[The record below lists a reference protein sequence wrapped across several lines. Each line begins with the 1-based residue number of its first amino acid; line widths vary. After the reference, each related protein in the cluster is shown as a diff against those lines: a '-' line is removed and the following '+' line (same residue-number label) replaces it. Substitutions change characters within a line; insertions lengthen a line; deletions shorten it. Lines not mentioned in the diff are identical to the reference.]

1 MRNLFF
7 ALLFLNLALLTWW
20 HWEGQPSK
28 AAAAVPA
35 APSVPTLE
43 LATVSAPSA
52 ATAAPPTRCRSLGP
66 FADAAAAAAASDLM
80 RPRGWQPRDR
90 SVDTS
95 VADGY
100 WVYIGELTAA
110 AQRGVLARLN
120 AAGIHDAASM
130 TQPEQSD
137 RVSVGF
143 FSDQSHAVRRAE
155 QVRALGLKPVLDL
168 HQRTVPMHWLDV
180 DLKTSDPDL
189 QPKQFQS
196 GAGLQVADCPV
207 KLAGG

>member
-7 ALLFLNLALLTWW
+7 ALLFLNLAFLAWS
-20 HWEGQPSK
+20 HWVGHPTV
-28 AAAAVPA
+28 AAAAAPA

-43 LATVSAPSA
+43 LVKVPPPSA
-52 ATAAPPTRCRSLGP
+52 STATRCRSLGP
-66 FADAAAAAAASDLM
+66 FADSAALAAATDAM
-80 RPRGWQPRDR
+80 RAHGWQPRDR

-95 VADGY
+95 LADGY

-110 AQRGVLARLN
+110 AQRNVLARLN

-155 QVRALGLKPVLDL
+155 QVRALGLTPVLDI
-168 HQRTVPMHWLDV
+168 HQRTVSVHWLDV
-180 DLKTSDPDL
+180 DLKASDPDL

-207 KLAGG
+207 KVAGG

>member
-7 ALLFLNLALLTWW
+7 ALLFLNLAFLAWS
-20 HWEGQPSK
+20 HWVGHRTE
-28 AAAAVPA
+28 AAAAAPA
-35 APSVPTLE
+35 APSVSTLE
-43 LATVSAPSA
+43 LVKVPPPSA
-52 ATAAPPTRCRSLGP
+52 STATRCRSLGP
-66 FADAAAAAAASDLM
+66 FADSAALAAATDAM
-80 RPRGWQPRDR
+80 RAHGWQPRDR

-95 VADGY
+95 LADGY

-110 AQRGVLARLN
+110 AQRNVLARLN

-155 QVRALGLKPVLDL
+155 QVRALGLRPVLDI
-168 HQRTVPMHWLDV
+168 HQRTVSVHWLDV
-180 DLKTSDPDL
+180 DLKASDPDL
-189 QPKQFQS
+189 QAKQFQS

-207 KLAGG
+207 KIAGG

>member
-1 MRNLFF
+1 MRNLFY
-7 ALLFLNLALLTWW
+7 ALLFLNLALLAWW
-20 HWEGQPSK
+20 HWGGQSSN

-35 APSVPTLE
+35 GPSVPTLE
-43 LATVSAPSA
+43 LATVAVPSPA
-52 ATAAPPTRCRSLGP
+52 NPASSLRCRSLGP
-66 FADAAAAAAASDLM
+66 FADSAAATAASDLM
-80 RPRGWQPRDR
+80 RTRGWQPRDR

-95 VADGY
+95 APDGY
-100 WVYIGELTAA
+100 WVYIGQLTAA

-137 RVSVGF
+137 RVSVGY

-155 QVRALGLKPVLDL
+155 QVRALGLKPVLDI
-168 HQRTVPMHWLDV
+168 HERSVPTHWLDV

-189 QPKQFQS
+189 QPKLFQTGS
-196 GAGLQVADCPV
+196 SLQVTDCPA
-207 KLAGG
+207 KAAGG